1 MCPDKKAARQEGR
14 KMQAIQAVLD
24 LVKERDEIAEELET
38 YENWFESL
46 VGENVVLS
54 VGSKRKTR
62 FVDCIVTEFTPGE
75 GWVLQSVD
83 EDDVHVVTFEDFVRG
98 RLYIQDKPKKR
109 VTFNLDEVN

>member
-1 MCPDKKAARQEGR
+1 
-14 KMQAIQAVLD
+14 MQAIQAVLD

-54 VGSKRKTR
+54 IGSKRKAR
-62 FVDCIVTEFTPGE
+62 FVDCIVTEFTPSE

-98 RLYIQDKPKKR
+98 RLYIRDQKKTSKH
-109 VTFNLDEVN
+109 VTFDIDEVN

>member
-1 MCPDKKAARQEGR
+1 
-14 KMQAIQAVLD
+14 MQAIQAVLD

-54 VGSKRKTR
+54 IGSKRKAR

-83 EDDVHVVTFEDFVRG
+83 GDGEDDVHVVTFEDFVRG
-98 RLYIQDKPKKR
+98 RLYIQDKPKKH
-109 VTFNLDEVN
+109 VTFDLVDEVN

>member
-1 MCPDKKAARQEGR
+1 
-14 KMQAIQAVLD
+14 MQAIQAVLD
-24 LVKERDEIAEELET
+24 LVKERDEISEELET

-75 GWVLQSVD
+75 GWVLQSID
-83 EDDVHVVTFEDFVRG
+83 SRRG
-98 RLYIQDKPKKR
+98 EILMRRRSR
-109 VTFNLDEVN
+109 V

>member
-1 MCPDKKAARQEGR
+1 
-14 KMQAIQAVLD
+14 MQAIQAVLD

-38 YENWFESL
+38 YETWFESL

-62 FVDCIVTEFTPGE
+62 FVDCVVTEFTPGE

-83 EDDVHVVTFEDFVRG
+83 DDVHVVTFEDFVRG
-98 RLYIQDKPKKR
+98 RLYIQDEKPSKR
-109 VTFNLDEVN
+109 VTFDLDEVVN

>member
-1 MCPDKKAARQEGR
+1 
-14 KMQAIQAVLD
+14 MQAIQAVLD
-24 LVKERDEIAEELET
+24 LVKERDEIADELET

-75 GWVLQSVD
+75 GWVLQSLD

-98 RLYIQDKPKKR
+98 RLYIQDKKH
-109 VTFNLDEVN
+109 VTFEMD